1 VEGHWSVDDLQ
12 AIELTR
18 ARSHDRVDTEGTD
31 TMAVRGAGNDDL
43 DGVSTRGEV
52 DAAVGVVGRVVGVVG
67 RDLVVGVVAVVTT
80 DQRGLED
87 EVAIV
92 VNREGITRANAENS
106 GANSDK
112 VKGLGNSASNL
123 AKVELV
129 PATVDLK
136 LDWANRVMVVMAAAA
151 AALVVGGGGGAA
163 GLRG

>member
-1 VEGHWSVDDLQ
+1 
-12 AIELTR
+12 
-18 ARSHDRVDTEGTD
+18 
-31 TMAVRGAGNDDL
+31 MAVRGAGNDDL

-92 VNREGITRANAENS
+92 VNREGITRAVKIGNAENS